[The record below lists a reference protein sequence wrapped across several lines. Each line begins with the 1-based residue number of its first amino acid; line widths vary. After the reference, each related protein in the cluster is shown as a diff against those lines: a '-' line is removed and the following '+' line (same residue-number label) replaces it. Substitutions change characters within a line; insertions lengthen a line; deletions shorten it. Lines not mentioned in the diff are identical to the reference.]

1 MKWLSKLLRRRD
13 PDDWRMVKD
22 LESTFVNTVHKLVSE
37 TRVEPVETKHYINY
51 YLFENQYGERK
62 FDVADSLYGDQDV
75 SKLDKNDIVFRLKIY
90 RKTVKP
96 WLDGQYNPDI
106 PSYESIKPKEFLD
119 NLAGE
124 IT

>member
-1 MKWLSKLLRRRD
+1 MKWLSKLLRRRQ

-22 LESTFVNTVHKLVSE
+22 LESTFTNTTHQLVSE
-37 TRVEPVETKHYINY
+37 TRIEAVKTKHHINY

-62 FDVADSLYGDQDV
+62 FDVADSLYGDRDT
-75 SKLDKNDIVFRLKIY
+75 SKLKK
-90 RKTVKP
+90 VKP
-96 WLDGQYNPDI
+96 WLEGQYNPDI